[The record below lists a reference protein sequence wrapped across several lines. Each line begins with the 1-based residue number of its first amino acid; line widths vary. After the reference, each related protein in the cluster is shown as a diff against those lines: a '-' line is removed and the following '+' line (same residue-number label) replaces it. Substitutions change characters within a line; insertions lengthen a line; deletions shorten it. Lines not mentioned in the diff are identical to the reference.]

1 MFNGVQLNE
10 LRECTVSGKQ
20 GTKQGA
26 SLSVLLANTKKG
38 RAHTVVKC
46 INNEVKK
53 KKQPTK
59 KKQNTFFK
67 KVLTWKTKHLMR
79 LMDNDNKTRGML
91 WSGHSVC
98 SEHQKSNI
106 QMLVLDYYMT
116 LTWAIALWQCATF
129 VVLERGLIQQV
140 MSDVMSAGTHRQ
152 RENTWNAK
160 P

>member
-53 KKQPTK
+53 KKTTNK
-59 KKQNTFFK
+59 KNQNTFFK
-67 KVLTWKTKHLMR
+67 KVLT
-79 LMDNDNKTRGML
+79 
-91 WSGHSVC
+91 
-98 SEHQKSNI
+98 
-106 QMLVLDYYMT
+106 
-116 LTWAIALWQCATF
+116 
-129 VVLERGLIQQV
+129 
-140 MSDVMSAGTHRQ
+140 
-152 RENTWNAK
+152 
-160 P
+160 

>member
-46 INNEVKK
+46 INNEGGG

-59 KKQNTFFK
+59 KKT
-67 KVLTWKTKHLMR
+67 
-79 LMDNDNKTRGML
+79 
-91 WSGHSVC
+91 
-98 SEHQKSNI
+98 EHI
-106 QMLVLDYYMT
+106 
-116 LTWAIALWQCATF
+116 F
-129 VVLERGLIQQV
+129 
-140 MSDVMSAGTHRQ
+140 
-152 RENTWNAK
+152 
-160 P
+160 

>member
-53 KKQPTK
+53 KKNNQQK
-59 KKQNTFFK
+59 KT
-67 KVLTWKTKHLMR
+67 
-79 LMDNDNKTRGML
+79 
-91 WSGHSVC
+91 
-98 SEHQKSNI
+98 EHI
-106 QMLVLDYYMT
+106 
-116 LTWAIALWQCATF
+116 F
-129 VVLERGLIQQV
+129 
-140 MSDVMSAGTHRQ
+140 
-152 RENTWNAK
+152 
-160 P
+160 

>member
-53 KKQPTK
+53 KKKNNQ
-59 KKQNTFFK
+59 Q
-67 KVLTWKTKHLMR
+67 KT
-79 LMDNDNKTRGML
+79 T
-91 WSGHSVC
+91 
-98 SEHQKSNI
+98 EHI
-106 QMLVLDYYMT
+106 
-116 LTWAIALWQCATF
+116 F
-129 VVLERGLIQQV
+129 
-140 MSDVMSAGTHRQ
+140 
-152 RENTWNAK
+152 
-160 P
+160 

>member
-10 LRECTVSGKQ
+10 LREYTVSGKQ

-53 KKQPTK
+53 KKTTNK

-67 KVLTWKTKHLMR
+67 KVLT
-79 LMDNDNKTRGML
+79 
-91 WSGHSVC
+91 
-98 SEHQKSNI
+98 
-106 QMLVLDYYMT
+106 
-116 LTWAIALWQCATF
+116 
-129 VVLERGLIQQV
+129 
-140 MSDVMSAGTHRQ
+140 
-152 RENTWNAK
+152 
-160 P
+160 

>member
-53 KKQPTK
+53 KKKQPTK
-59 KKQNTFFK
+59 KKT
-67 KVLTWKTKHLMR
+67 
-79 LMDNDNKTRGML
+79 
-91 WSGHSVC
+91 
-98 SEHQKSNI
+98 EHI
-106 QMLVLDYYMT
+106 
-116 LTWAIALWQCATF
+116 F
-129 VVLERGLIQQV
+129 
-140 MSDVMSAGTHRQ
+140 
-152 RENTWNAK
+152 
-160 P
+160 

>member
-53 KKQPTK
+53 KKTTNK

-67 KVLTWKTKHLMR
+67 KVLT
-79 LMDNDNKTRGML
+79 
-91 WSGHSVC
+91 
-98 SEHQKSNI
+98 
-106 QMLVLDYYMT
+106 
-116 LTWAIALWQCATF
+116 
-129 VVLERGLIQQV
+129 
-140 MSDVMSAGTHRQ
+140 
-152 RENTWNAK
+152 
-160 P
+160 

>member
-10 LRECTVSGKQ
+10 LREYTVSGKQGTKQ

-59 KKQNTFFK
+59 K
-67 KVLTWKTKHLMR
+67 
-79 LMDNDNKTRGML
+79 TR
-91 WSGHSVC
+91 
-98 SEHQKSNI
+98 
-106 QMLVLDYYMT
+106 
-116 LTWAIALWQCATF
+116 
-129 VVLERGLIQQV
+129 
-140 MSDVMSAGTHRQ
+140 THFLKRC
-152 RENTWNAK
+152 
-160 P
+160 

>member
-46 INNEVKK
+46 INNEGGGG

-59 KKQNTFFK
+59 KKT
-67 KVLTWKTKHLMR
+67 
-79 LMDNDNKTRGML
+79 
-91 WSGHSVC
+91 
-98 SEHQKSNI
+98 EHI
-106 QMLVLDYYMT
+106 
-116 LTWAIALWQCATF
+116 F
-129 VVLERGLIQQV
+129 
-140 MSDVMSAGTHRQ
+140 
-152 RENTWNAK
+152 
-160 P
+160 